1 MYPRIL
7 LRRAGLLLILCSAAS
22 AQYTITEYS
31 TGLTAGS
38 YPYGIAAGPD
48 GALWFTEG
56 NGNRIGRITT
66 AGVITEFSAG
76 LTAGSGPNGIAAG
89 PDSALWFTE
98 YSGRIGRITTAGVI
112 TEYSTGL
119 TAGSGPYGIAAGPDG
134 ALWFTEYS
142 GNRIGRIAAA
152 SQTVPTVPTLS
163 EWGMLLLALLLAAAA
178 GLQLHCGA
186 RRRASAPQR

>member
-38 YPYGIAAGPD
+38 Y
-48 GALWFTEG
+48 
-56 NGNRIGRITT
+56 
-66 AGVITEFSAG
+66 
-76 LTAGSGPNGIAAG
+76 
-89 PDSALWFTE
+89 
-98 YSGRIGRITTAGVI
+98 
-112 TEYSTGL
+112 
-119 TAGSGPYGIAAGPDG
+119 PYGIAAGPDG